1 MLRFPYVQLPCV
13 KSKYD
18 NKPFLRALIGQK
30 DVNIH
35 PYLLLSIHAANR
47 GRGHARK
54 SDVFEL
60 LCVMVKIFTKNCL
73 QMLKNSFK
81 TKHIAAYFNVELK
94 Y

>member
-1 MLRFPYVQLPCV
+1 MLRFPYVQLPCF

-18 NKPFLRALIGQK
+18 NKPLLRALIGQK

-47 GRGHARK
+47 GRGRART

-60 LCVMVKIFTKNCL
+60 TQMKIY
-73 QMLKNSFK
+73 
-81 TKHIAAYFNVELK
+81 YF
-94 Y
+94 